1 MKAMFCVARG
11 GAAET
16 LELHDVEPAQPG
28 PGEVRVAMHAS
39 GVNPSDIKLRSGVQ
53 GPMVADRVVIHND
66 GAGVIDAVGDGVETA
81 RIGERV
87 WLYNVNRS
95 ADGLGQGISG
105 TAAELTCVPAALA
118 APLPDEA
125 SFEAGACLGVPAMT
139 AHRAVTWAGPVSGKT
154 VLVTGG
160 AGAVGHSAIQIAKAM
175 GARVIATVSSD
186 TKAGIARDA
195 GADLVIN
202 YRSEDLEARITQE
215 AGQNGVEHVVEV
227 DLAAHVTLYPKI
239 LAFDATVGAY
249 ASSSD
254 MTPKLPFYPLAFR
267 NICLQPVFV
276 YSMSEKAKSQAI
288 SDINTLLARGAL
300 TPRVDARFEL
310 ADAVSAHQAVEGGKL
325 MGNAIL
331 RI

>member
-1 MKAMFCVARG
+1 MKALFCVARG
-11 GAAET
+11 AAADT
-16 LELHDVEPAQPG
+16 LELHDVDTPEPG
-28 PGEVRVAMHAS
+28 PGEVRVRLHAS
-39 GVNPSDIKLRSGVQ
+39 GVNPSDVKLRSGVQ

-66 GAGVIDAVGDGVETA
+66 GAGIIDAVGEGVDAE

-95 ADGLGQGISG
+95 ADGLRQGISG
-105 TAAELTCVPAALA
+105 TAAEMTCVPGSLA
-118 APLPDEA
+118 APLPEEA

-139 AHRAVTWAGPVSGKT
+139 AHRAVTWAGAVSGKT

-175 GARVIATVSSD
+175 GARVITTVSSD
-186 TKAGIARDA
+186 AKGAIARDA
-195 GADLVIN
+195 GADAVIN
-202 YRSEDLEARITQE
+202 YRSEDLETRITQE

-227 DLAAHVTLYPKI
+227 DLAAHVNLYTKV

-276 YSMSEKAKSQAI
+276 YSMSDKAKQQAI
-288 SDINTLLARGAL
+288 SDINALLTSGAL
-300 TPRVDARFEL
+300 TPRIDARFTL
-310 ADAVSAHQAVEGGKL
+310 ADTVSAHQAVESGRL

-331 RI
+331 TI